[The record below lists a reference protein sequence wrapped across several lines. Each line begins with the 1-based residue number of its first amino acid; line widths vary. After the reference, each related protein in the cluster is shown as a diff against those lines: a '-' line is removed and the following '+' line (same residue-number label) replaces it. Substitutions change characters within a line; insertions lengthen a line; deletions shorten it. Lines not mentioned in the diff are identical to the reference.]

1 MSRIAY
7 LLALWGVFVM
17 GAGFAAQGATR
28 AERDAKN
35 SSERT
40 GPTASSIQS
49 DNPSP
54 HFFAARDAFNKRDN
68 DACARELRLAGDI
81 MKRDASE
88 AKMWTAHKL
97 RDAGSDL
104 DTLAER
110 VQRGQVN
117 SVDDINQRVEQS
129 YNALSDFHYQ
139 LARESYERN
148 RKSGVTTGRDPETGQ
163 YLNAA
168 ANDLESW
175 ARYSGRAVE
184 AGTRT
189 AIDDTKSLAGKMISG
204 RGMLPNGRERRST
217 TSVKRSRV
225 LAGVWATESAAMP
238 DRVRCH
244 RPPCRAM
251 IPAPSLNE
259 DGGDERKSRRGRP
272 DPKQGVIGEGRGR
285 TSFFWGP

>member
-204 RGMLPNGRERRST
+204 
-217 TSVKRSRV
+217 
-225 LAGVWATESAAMP
+225 AGYATERTGEALNNFGEAIKSFGRRVGDRIRGNAGPGALPPPTMP
-238 DRVRCH
+238 RNDTGTQ
-244 RPPCRAM
+244 P
-251 IPAPSLNE
+251 
-259 DGGDERKSRRGRP
+259 
-272 DPKQGVIGEGRGR
+272 Q
-285 TSFFWGP
+285 